1 MRIRKAPAGAFV
13 VICLLASAAGFGRSQ
28 LPQYKQSDKVL
39 HCVTFFLLT
48 LCFYWI
54 VETNRRRLIQ
64 MTLFICTLGLG
75 IGSEIIQGLLPNDR
89 NFDPFDILANI
100 VGSVAAVL
108 LSSWYHKRMLERK
121 RRNKHYQAVPGDD
134 VDVELGE
141 NMRDGGDDGEAAGGQ
156 ESGVVRDPAMTVEEE
171 LDNWDENAED
181 DWAPEEP
188 NGGAESAQAG
198 KGDAAAEQSAKKRD
212 D

>member
-39 HCVTFFLLT
+39 HSVTFFLLT

-141 NMRDGGDDGEAAGGQ
+141 NMRDGGDDGEAGGGQ
-156 ESGVVRDPAMTVEEE
+156 ESGIVRDPGMTVEEE

>member
-1 MRIRKAPAGAFV
+1 
-13 VICLLASAAGFGRSQ
+13 
-28 LPQYKQSDKVL
+28 
-39 HCVTFFLLT
+39 
-48 LCFYWI
+48 
-54 VETNRRRLIQ
+54 

-141 NMRDGGDDGEAAGGQ
+141 NMRDGGDDGEAGGGQ